1 MPRSLGKAMLAAM
14 VDTSL
19 RMEADKIQ
27 KVTNNTLYHAS
38 AQDGYVPMNSPL
50 FFLHFLELAAPEQI
64 S

>member
-1 MPRSLGKAMLAAM
+1 MLAAM